1 PILKTE
7 DIVNRMLKGISKRK
21 RSIKAPFMVRL
32 TPILKGILP
41 ASFFDWIAG
50 RIFGVYQTMDSFKGR
65 NN

>member
-1 PILKTE
+1 
-7 DIVNRMLKGISKRK
+7 MLKGISKRK